1 MQLIDIDKSRYRK
14 NLNIVIVGFIASLL
28 VLSLLFGSI
37 FISLFST
44 VVDSEIIQVTADI
57 TNTAANATSDEVTA
71 EPETNFRYNLLG
83 VILALLANAA
93 ILHGVKNSAF
103 FKEIYYVWQIKQLQ
117 NLIYR
122 KLKKVKAAG
131 KEGDETAL
139 TILSFYYQCQI
150 QVYKLDDN
158 TITLSSIEK
167 HLQDVNDIIANK
179 ELSINA
185 SQFDRKMITS
195 FTR

>member
-1 MQLIDIDKSRYRK
+1 MQLIDIDKARYRK
-14 NLNIVIVGFIASLL
+14 HLNIVIVGFIASLL

-44 VVDSEIIQVTADI
+44 VIDSAAIQAASDAV
-57 TNTAANATSDEVTA
+57 ANAVTDEMA

-83 VILALLANAA
+83 VVLALLANAA
-93 ILHGVKNSAF
+93 ILHSVKNSDF
-103 FKEIYYVWQIKQLQ
+103 FKEIYYVWQVKQLQ

-139 TILSFYYQCQI
+139 IILSFYYQCQI
-150 QVYKLDDN
+150 QVYNLDDN

-167 HLQDVNDIIANK
+167 HLQEVNDTIASK
-179 ELSINA
+179 GLSISA
-185 SQFDRKMITS
+185 SQFDKKMITS

>member
-1 MQLIDIDKSRYRK
+1 MQLIDIDKARYRK
-14 NLNIVIVGFIASLL
+14 NLNIVIVGFIGSLL

-37 FISLFST
+37 LISLFST
-44 VVDSEIIQVTADI
+44 VADSAVIQAASDVVDADG
-57 TNTAANATSDEVTA
+57 D
-71 EPETNFRYNLLG
+71 TNFRYNLLG
-83 VILALLANAA
+83 VVLALLANAA
-93 ILHGVKNSAF
+93 VLHSIKNSEF

-167 HLQDVNDIIANK
+167 HLQEVNDTIANK
-179 ELSINA
+179 GLSINA
-185 SQFDRKMITS
+185 SQFDKKMITS
-195 FTR
+195 FTS

>member
-1 MQLIDIDKSRYRK
+1 MQLIDIDKARYRK

-37 FISLFST
+37 LISLFST
-44 VVDSEIIQVTADI
+44 VDSTIVKAASDAI
-57 TNTAANATSDEVTA
+57 TNTVTDA
-71 EPETNFRYNLLG
+71 DTNFRYNLLG

-93 ILHGVKNSAF
+93 ILHSVKKSQY

-139 TILSFYYQCQI
+139 IILTFYYQCQI

-167 HLQDVNDIIANK
+167 HLQEVNDTIANHGLEIK
-179 ELSINA
+179 A
-185 SQFDRKMITS
+185 SQFNKKMITS
-195 FTR
+195 FTG

>member
-1 MQLIDIDKSRYRK
+1 MQLIDIDKARYRK
-14 NLNIVIVGFIASLL
+14 HLNIVIVGFIASLM

-37 FISLFST
+37 LISLFST
-44 VVDSEIIQVTADI
+44 VGDSAVIQAATDALAD
-57 TNTAANATSDEVTA
+57 AANA

-93 ILHGVKNSAF
+93 VLHSVKNSEF
-103 FKEIYYVWQIKQLQ
+103 FKEIYYVWQVKQLQ

-139 TILSFYYQCQI
+139 IILSFYYQCQI

-167 HLQDVNDIIANK
+167 HLQEVNDIIANK
-179 ELSINA
+179 GLSIDA
-185 SQFDRKMITS
+185 SKFDKKMITS
-195 FTR
+195 FTH

>member
-1 MQLIDIDKSRYRK
+1 MQLIDIDKARYRK
-14 NLNIVIVGFIASLL
+14 HLNIVIVGFISSLL

-44 VVDSEIIQVTADI
+44 VGDPAAVQAAADALNEAVKNGVQV
-57 TNTAANATSDEVTA
+57 
-71 EPETNFRYNLLG
+71 EPETNFRYNIAG

-93 ILHGVKNSAF
+93 FLHGVKNSDF

-122 KLKKVKAAG
+122 KLKRVKAAG
-131 KEGDETAL
+131 KEGDEIAL

-150 QVYKLDDN
+150 QVYQLDDN
-158 TITLSSIEK
+158 TITLSSIEN
-167 HLQDVNDIIANK
+167 HLQQVNDIIANRG
-179 ELSINA
+179 LTISA
-185 SQFDRKMITS
+185 DQFEKSMIVTYK
-195 FTR
+195 

>member
-1 MQLIDIDKSRYRK
+1 MQLIDIDKARYRK
-14 NLNIVIVGFIASLL
+14 NLNIVIVGFIGSLL

-37 FISLFST
+37 LISLFST
-44 VVDSEIIQVTADI
+44 VGDSAVIQVASDALA
-57 TNTAANATSDEVTA
+57 NSVSDAANV

-83 VILALLANAA
+83 VVLALLANAA
-93 ILHGVKNSAF
+93 VLHSIKNSEF

-139 TILSFYYQCQI
+139 IILCFYYQCQI

-167 HLQDVNDIIANK
+167 HLQEVNDTIANK
-179 ELSINA
+179 GLSINA
-185 SQFDRKMITS
+185 SQFDKKMITS
-195 FTR
+195 FTS

>member
-1 MQLIDIDKSRYRK
+1 MQLIDIDKARYRK
-14 NLNIVIVGFIASLL
+14 HLNIVIVGFIASLL

-44 VVDSEIIQVTADI
+44 IGDPASLQAVAD
-57 TNTAANATSDEVTA
+57 AVANGVEV
-71 EPETNFRYNLLG
+71 EPETNFRYNIAG

-93 ILHGVKNSAF
+93 FLHSVKNSDY

-122 KLKKVKAAG
+122 KLKRVKAAG
-131 KEGDETAL
+131 KEGDEIAL

-150 QVYKLDDN
+150 QVYQLDDN
-158 TITLSSIEK
+158 TITLSSIEN
-167 HLQDVNDIIANK
+167 HLQQVNDIISEKGLTVSAEK
-179 ELSINA
+179 
-185 SQFDRKMITS
+185 FDKSLIVNYK
-195 FTR
+195 

>member
-1 MQLIDIDKSRYRK
+1 MQLIDIDKARYRK
-14 NLNIVIVGFIASLL
+14 HLNIVIVGFIASLL
-28 VLSLLFGSI
+28 VLSLLFGSL

-44 VVDSEIIQVTADI
+44 VVDSAVMQVTADSV
-57 TNTAANATSDEVTA
+57 ANAATDEVTT

-93 ILHGVKNSAF
+93 ILHSIKNSAF

-131 KEGDETAL
+131 KAGDETAL

-150 QVYKLDDN
+150 QVYNLDDN

-167 HLQDVNDIIANK
+167 HLQGVNDIIASK
-179 ELSINA
+179 GICINA
-185 SQFDRKMITS
+185 SQFDKKMITS
-195 FTR
+195 FKG